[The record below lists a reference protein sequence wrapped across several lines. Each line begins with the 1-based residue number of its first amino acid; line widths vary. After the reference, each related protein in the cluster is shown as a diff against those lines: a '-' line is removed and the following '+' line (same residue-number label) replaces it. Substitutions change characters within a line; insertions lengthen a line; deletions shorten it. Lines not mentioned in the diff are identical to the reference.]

1 MKSAYLMY
9 VIQGIDENNKMEKW
23 NKLTTEVG
31 RSNKG
36 KTPAVVTKYQK
47 MYTMIIEMR
56 GYLKLLGD
64 FEMFK
69 EENLDSL
76 TSIRTKAKV
85 EVYIDNESVFN
96 TWQQLFVKEE
106 LIRLEF

>member
-69 EENLDSL
+69 EENLDS
-76 TSIRTKAKV
+76 II
-85 EVYIDNESVFN
+85 EIDNRFEILRKIFI
-96 TWQQLFVKEE
+96 KGK
-106 LIRLEF
+106 